1 MNKELLT
8 EEIYK
13 VLDNTINLRREIHM
27 NPEIG
32 YEEIKTSK
40 LVAETLRSIGVEVTE
55 NVGGTGVVGLI
66 RGAKEGKT
74 VLLRDDMDALPVQD
88 ETDLEYAS
96 KVPGKLHA
104 CGHDINVAT
113 MLGVAQ
119 VLCKYKDTMEGNVK
133 FMFQPAE
140 ECAPDGGA
148 KAMIK
153 DGVLQNPKV
162 DYALANHV
170 TTQMEVGKIG
180 IVEGAVTAQADTF
193 EIKVTGKGGHASEP
207 HKGVDAIMASAN
219 LIMNLQSVITK
230 MMDPTEQVVISI
242 GKINGG
248 DASNVIA
255 SSVFLEGTCRL
266 MTPGYVDKIADLIK
280 QVADNACGVYGAT
293 SELKCIK
300 GYSILRNDSK
310 LVEVVKETC
319 RENFGEYNMVIYPQ
333 GAGGEDFAFVANEV
347 PAMFTWIGARA
358 KDTDF
363 IPLHNGKVVFDE
375 KCIEIGIKSTIS
387 TVSKLINIGI

>member
-74 VLLRDDMDALPVQD
+74 VLLRADMDALPVQD

-96 KVPGKLHA
+96 KVPGKMHA

-153 DGVLQNPKV
+153 DGVLKNPKV

-180 IVEGAVTAQADTF
+180 IVEGAVTDR
-193 EIKVTGKGGHASEP
+193 K
-207 HKGVDAIMASAN
+207 
-219 LIMNLQSVITK
+219 SV
-230 MMDPTEQVVISI
+230 V
-242 GKINGG
+242 
-248 DASNVIA
+248 
-255 SSVFLEGTCRL
+255 
-266 MTPGYVDKIADLIK
+266 
-280 QVADNACGVYGAT
+280 
-293 SELKCIK
+293 
-300 GYSILRNDSK
+300 
-310 LVEVVKETC
+310 
-319 RENFGEYNMVIYPQ
+319 
-333 GAGGEDFAFVANEV
+333 
-347 PAMFTWIGARA
+347 
-358 KDTDF
+358 
-363 IPLHNGKVVFDE
+363 
-375 KCIEIGIKSTIS
+375 
-387 TVSKLINIGI
+387 